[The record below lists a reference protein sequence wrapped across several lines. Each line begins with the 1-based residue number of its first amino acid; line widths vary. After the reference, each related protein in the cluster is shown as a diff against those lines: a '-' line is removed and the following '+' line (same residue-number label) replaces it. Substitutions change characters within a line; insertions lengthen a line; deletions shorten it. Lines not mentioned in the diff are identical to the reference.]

1 MSYGPLQIIFD
12 VFGSIYSWLASLCCA
27 VTCTTSTIK
36 VNERSLKVVKL
47 LAEGGFSFVYLV
59 EEKGSKYALKK
70 VLAQL
75 EEQSAL
81 AKWEIEVH
89 KAFKH
94 KNLMPLLDSCAAPT
108 ANGAE
113 EFRLLMPLY
122 PNGTL
127 LDRCVAKMEK
137 GERLSERTILTIFE
151 QILQGVRFEGSQ
163 WI

>member
-27 VTCTTSTIK
+27 VSCTTSTIK

-94 KNLMPLLDSCAAPT
+94 PNLVPIKAFYGEDRRHAVKARDKDDTTSKF
-108 ANGAE
+108 ANE
-113 EFRLLMPLY
+113 
-122 PNGTL
+122 N
-127 LDRCVAKMEK
+127 
-137 GERLSERTILTIFE
+137 
-151 QILQGVRFEGSQ
+151 
-163 WI
+163 